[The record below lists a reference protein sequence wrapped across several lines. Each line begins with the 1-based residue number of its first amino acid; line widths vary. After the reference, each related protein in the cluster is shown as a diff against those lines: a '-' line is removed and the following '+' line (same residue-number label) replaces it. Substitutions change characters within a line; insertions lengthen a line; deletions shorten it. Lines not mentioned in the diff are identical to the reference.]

1 MKVQLK
7 NVGNR
12 PIDAD
17 RRRNRENRGS
27 SKFPFE
33 IKSANF

>member
-1 MKVQLK
+1 M
-7 NVGNR
+7 
-12 PIDAD
+12 PIFAETEQ
-17 RRRNRENRGS
+17 NHGS